1 MTFMRNEPNDTYAN
15 ATDGITAGV
24 EARQQRGIEIA
35 DRLRITRVGD
45 GWSVPSSSA
54 TRGDR
59 YTVRLGVDAKCTCP
73 DHEIRGCKCKHIYA
87 VEYVMRLEAD
97 KNNYAK
103 STETVT
109 VGPKR
114 PTYGQNWTAYNA
126 AQTSE
131 KSEFQRLLHDLCK
144 GIESAPQGKGRPRIA
159 MSDAVFAA
167 TFKVFSTVS
176 ARRFTCDLQDAQAKG
191 YIVKTPHFNSVLNAL
206 ENPEVT
212 TILLALIERASLPL
226 KAIETDFAVD
236 STGFLS
242 SRFVRW
248 IDKKYGTVREEHS
261 WVKAHLICG
270 VKTNVVTAVE
280 IRERHAGDSPI
291 LPELVNATA
300 KNFTMNEVSADKGYS
315 SRLNH
320 DAIAAVGATPFIAF
334 KDNAAQP
341 KNIAQWEK
349 MFHYFSFRRD
359 EFLAHYH
366 KRSNIE
372 STMMMIKAKFGDAVR
387 SKGDIAMK
395 NEVLAKI
402 LCHNICCLIS
412 AMHELGISPTFS

>member
-1 MTFMRNEPNDTYAN
+1 MSDVPIHVA
-15 ATDGITAGV
+15 AGTAEGE
-24 EARQQRGIEIA
+24 EARKRRGIEIA
-35 DRLRITRVGD
+35 DRMRITRVGD
-45 GWSVPSSSA
+45 GWSVPSSS
-54 TRGDR
+54 TTGGRSGER

-73 DHEIRGCKCKHIYA
+73 DHEVHGCKCKHIYA

-103 STETVT
+103 ATETVT

-131 KSEFQRLLHDLCK
+131 KGEFQRLLHDLCK
-144 GIESAPQGKGRPRIA
+144 AIEDAPQSMGRPRIPLC
-159 MSDAVFAA
+159 DAVFAA
-167 TFKVFSTVS
+167 TFKVYSTVS
-176 ARRFTCDLQDAQAKG
+176 ARRFTCDLEDAKSKG
-191 YIVKTPHFNSVLNAL
+191 YIGKAPHFNSILNAL
-206 ENPEVT
+206 DNPELT
-212 TILLALIERASLPL
+212 DILLSLIERASLPL

-236 STGFLS
+236 STGFMS

-248 IDKKYGTVREEHS
+248 IDKKYGTVQQEHT
-261 WVKAHLICG
+261 WVKAHLMCG

-280 IRERHAGDSPI
+280 IRERHANDCPI
-291 LPELVNATA
+291 LPALVNATA
-300 KNFTMNEVSADKGYS
+300 KNFTVSEVSADKGYS
-315 SRLNH
+315 SMANH
-320 DAIAAVGATPFIAF
+320 DAIAAISATPFIAF
-334 KDNAAQP
+334 KDNAVAP
-341 KNIAQWEK
+341 KKAGEWEK

-366 KRSNIE
+366 KRSNVE

-412 AMHELGISPTFS
+412 AMHELGIAPTFG